1 MADKKPKNILMVN
14 GVLHG
19 HFTGTVEIV
28 RELVSLGHN
37 VTCLVSDEFKD
48 RIKDVGAKIV
58 AYSIDRSK
66 FNIPPTAPPFAV
78 HAFIFAGCLD
88 AILTILLKEET
99 KYDYYIFD
107 SFFEIQELNKLLK
120 IPIEKFVL
128 ICTSLILTDEDPTDI
143 SPQRGAVLKP
153 LNMKYNLN
161 LHDYVPVHY
170 VPNKFKKLILTSKFF
185 HLRSDTLDETC
196 FFIGPYIEKRKIDEN
211 FNFKKDKNKKLILI
225 SLGTIFN
232 KECDFYSTCIEAFK
246 NSEEYQVVISVGTKV
261 DIKQYGEIPKNIS
274 IFNYIPQTQ
283 LLPEVDIFITHGG
296 LNSTQEGL
304 LAGKPLIVVPQRYD
318 QFDNGRRI
326 KELEAGILLDKNKIN
341 VDVLKNAVNE
351 VASNMEKYKKGVAKI
366 VESFNEDR
374 SNRKSIYEKIFV

>member
-153 LNMKYNLN
+153 LNMK
-161 LHDYVPVHY
+161 
-170 VPNKFKKLILTSKFF
+170 
-185 HLRSDTLDETC
+185 
-196 FFIGPYIEKRKIDEN
+196 
-211 FNFKKDKNKKLILI
+211 
-225 SLGTIFN
+225 
-232 KECDFYSTCIEAFK
+232 
-246 NSEEYQVVISVGTKV
+246 
-261 DIKQYGEIPKNIS
+261 
-274 IFNYIPQTQ
+274 
-283 LLPEVDIFITHGG
+283 
-296 LNSTQEGL
+296 
-304 LAGKPLIVVPQRYD
+304 
-318 QFDNGRRI
+318 
-326 KELEAGILLDKNKIN
+326 
-341 VDVLKNAVNE
+341 
-351 VASNMEKYKKGVAKI
+351 
-366 VESFNEDR
+366 
-374 SNRKSIYEKIFV
+374 